1 MSPRRNTGNWA
12 VRLVMLVAVGT
23 LATGL
28 AGCGSSNADASGK
41 ITAKTSATAPC
52 SKTPTTDHPVAGVA
66 LQNWNNT
73 CDAPA
78 ILSAYR
84 TFLAT
89 YNQVWDDPFGNG
101 LTPTQELGQIYQQ
114 VQSGTYPQTSLPP
127 GCTLPPPA
135 ATSQALPPAC
145 EPLVTSTTTTGPL
158 AWATT
163 QLSKVAG
170 PTVVNDVIKSLSTY
184 ISQGTP
190 KGQLIDGGYAVV
202 RQYASSGSIVETAPD
217 LNASDPITQWY
228 AKDRQQSA
236 VNGNPT
242 GFVWGC
248 VQDTTAVVDANGN
261 PIPGSTPS
269 GPAEVG
275 MTIAKQGPNWLA
287 AGWFLN
293 DLKHP
298 ATTGNPCGVA
308 F

>member
-1 MSPRRNTGNWA
+1 MSPRRNTANWA
-12 VRLVMLVAVGT
+12 TRLVMLVAVGT

-41 ITAKTSATAPC
+41 ITGKTSATAPC

-66 LQNWNNT
+66 LQNWNQT

-89 YNQVWDDPFGNG
+89 YNQVWNDPFGNG

-145 EPLVTSTTTTGPL
+145 QPLVTSTTTTGPL

-163 QLSKVAG
+163 QLSKVAT
-170 PTVVNDVIKSLSTY
+170 PVAVSNVVQSLANY
-184 ISQGTP
+184 IAQGTP
-190 KGQLIDGGYAVV
+190 KGQLNDLGYAVI
-202 RQYASSGSIVETAPD
+202 RQYATSGSI
-217 LNASDPITQWY
+217 NASIPNLNTPNYWDGMEGHQR
-228 AKDRQQSA
+228 ADRSHQQ
-236 VNGNPT
+236 
-242 GFVWGC
+242 
-248 VQDTTAVVDANGN
+248 
-261 PIPGSTPS
+261 
-269 GPAEVG
+269 
-275 MTIAKQGPNWLA
+275 A
-287 AGWFLN
+287 AGGIRMELRERFN
-293 DLKHP
+293 
-298 ATTGNPCGVA
+298 
-308 F
+308 